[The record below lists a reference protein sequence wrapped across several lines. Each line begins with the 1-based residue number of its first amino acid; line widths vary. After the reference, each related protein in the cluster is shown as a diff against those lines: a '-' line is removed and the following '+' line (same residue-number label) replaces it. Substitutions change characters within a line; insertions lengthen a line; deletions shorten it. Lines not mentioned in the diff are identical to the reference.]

1 MGREGEALP
10 DMWVCAR
17 METMEIPETI
27 ICVDCGQEA
36 RRLTLPPEE
45 GWEIGDSVAYRCT
58 GCNDRWDLVVAD
70 DTAEANFT
78 SYASEYRAILEER
91 RLEDPREPSSPQGFE
106 GQARGL

>member
-1 MGREGEALP
+1 
-10 DMWVCAR
+10 
-17 METMEIPETI
+17 MEIPETI

-70 DTAEANFT
+70 DTGGESFT
-78 SYASEYRAILEER
+78 SYASEYRSILEER
-91 RLEDPREPSSPQGFE
+91 RLDDPREP
-106 GQARGL
+106 

>member
-1 MGREGEALP
+1 
-10 DMWVCAR
+10 
-17 METMEIPETI
+17 MEIPETI

-70 DTAEANFT
+70 DSAEANFN

-91 RLEDPREPSSPQGFE
+91 RVEDRREPSSSEGFE
-106 GQARGL
+106 GQTREL

>member
-1 MGREGEALP
+1 MR
-10 DMWVCAR
+10 VCAR
-17 METMEIPETI
+17 VEAMEIPETI

-70 DTAEANFT
+70 DTGEESFT

-91 RLEDPREPSSPQGFE
+91 HVEDTSGS
-106 GQARGL
+106 